1 MRISTVFKICS
12 LSMLMAVASFA
23 RPIND
28 GNKLFAAGDYAGAL
42 EKYMKAREAEPANPL
57 FVLQHWNVPVQAR
70 QF

>member
-42 EKYMKAREAEPANPL
+42 EKHL
-57 FVLQHWNVPVQAR
+57 H
-70 QF
+70 QFYYQVD

>member
-1 MRISTVFKICS
+1 MRIFTVFKICS

-42 EKYMKAREAEPANPL
+42 EKYMKAREACEPAV
-57 FVLQHWNVPVQAR
+57 VLQHWNVPVQAR